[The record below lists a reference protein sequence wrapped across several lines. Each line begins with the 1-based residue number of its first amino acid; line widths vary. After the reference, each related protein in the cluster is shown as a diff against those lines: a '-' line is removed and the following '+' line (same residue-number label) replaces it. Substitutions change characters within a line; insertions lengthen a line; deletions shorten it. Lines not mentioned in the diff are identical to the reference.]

1 MNKVFL
7 LGRLGKD
14 PELKRSQSGTAFCN
28 FSIATTE
35 RKKEGDAWVE
45 YTEWHSITTF
55 GKIAENCAQYLK
67 KGSQV
72 AIEGSIRTRKWE
84 NKDGETRYSTEI
96 VGSTV
101 EFVANKNAIKEDD
114 STKSVNKKE
123 QNQTQL
129 ELDDVP
135 F

>member
-45 YTEWHSITTF
+45 YAEWHSITTF